1 MALVSIL
8 GSTDN
13 NIFIVPIG
21 GKRTGM
27 NNDSGFNEKK
37 RKYAFD

>member
-1 MALVSIL
+1 MVLVSFL

-13 NIFIVPIG
+13 NIFIVPTG

-27 NNDSGFNEKK
+27 NNDLGFNGKK
-37 RKYAFD
+37 RQYAFD